1 MSIPAR
7 RVAQLGGCRGVATA
21 RCPGS
26 SLVAPAYATHGNPD
40 AARCEDAHQ
49 QLVPTG
55 TVPRGLLPLERETL
69 RAWS

>member
-1 MSIPAR
+1 MSRLQP
-7 RVAQLGGCRGVATA
+7 
-21 RCPGS
+21 S
-26 SLVAPAYATHGNPD
+26 YATHGNPD

-55 TVPRGLLPLERETL
+55 TVPQGLLPPERETL